1 MTPLVSTSR
10 SNQVE
15 GFATAPQRNV
25 TQASH
30 KYVTK
35 QNLPCPNATNTL
47 NSGEA
52 DPS

>member
-1 MTPLVSTSR
+1 MRCPAAVSWH
-10 SNQVE
+10 
-15 GFATAPQRNV
+15 ATAPQGNV

-35 QNLPCPNATNTL
+35 QNLPCPKVTNTL

-52 DPS
+52 G